1 MFIEVGAILH
11 TANSWEQDY
20 MCSPH
25 QRCGA
30 HTINFGAVQDSK
42 AAREDALNKKI
53 GRRAMG
59 KCARLWNEASRS
71 AVTAEVEYKAVQFAL
86 IVSNAPRRNFFKSCN
101 R

>member
-1 MFIEVGAILH
+1 
-11 TANSWEQDY
+11 

-53 GRRAMG
+53 GRSAMD
-59 KCARLWNEASRS
+59 KCARL
-71 AVTAEVEYKAVQFAL
+71 
-86 IVSNAPRRNFFKSCN
+86 
-101 R
+101 